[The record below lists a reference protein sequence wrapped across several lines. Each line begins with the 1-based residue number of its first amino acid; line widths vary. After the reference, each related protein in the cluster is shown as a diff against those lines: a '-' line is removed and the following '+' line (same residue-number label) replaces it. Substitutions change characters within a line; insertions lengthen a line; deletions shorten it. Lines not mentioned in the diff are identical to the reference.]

1 MPALNDWG
9 SKTDEQVFGGVHE
22 QDGSQYAYWRDIEI
36 KRRLYL
42 LQKQSLD
49 AQIAATE
56 AQRQATA
63 AQEKAVDVM
72 HRQSRIMLWS
82 VIGVFL
88 TALVTLVAAFANY
101 SSTPSP

>member
-1 MPALNDWG
+1 MPALNDWS

-63 AQEKAVDVM
+63 AQEKALFRATGCLSQVP
-72 HRQSRIMLWS
+72 
-82 VIGVFL
+82 
-88 TALVTLVAAFANY
+88 
-101 SSTPSP
+101 TPLGKLLKL